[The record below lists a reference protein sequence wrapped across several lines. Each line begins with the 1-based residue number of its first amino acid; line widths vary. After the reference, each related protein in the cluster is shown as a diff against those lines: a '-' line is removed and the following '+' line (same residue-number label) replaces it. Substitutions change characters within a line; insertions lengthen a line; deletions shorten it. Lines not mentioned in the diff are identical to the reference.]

1 MRAWYML
8 ITAVFTACAGDP
20 VQDKAVA
27 ALGDETPG
35 APQGPLHRAGQP
47 CTVCHQAGG
56 LARAFA
62 VAGTVTKS
70 KDDPSAVEG
79 VTIEVLDSG
88 GARRNATT
96 NAAGNFF
103 VLADEWTPLWP
114 IATRVVM
121 PDGKDHRMQTPI
133 FREGSCAKC
142 HGAASGA
149 RSAGPV
155 TP

>member
-1 MRAWYML
+1 MRVLCILFAAL
-8 ITAVFTACAGDP
+8 FAACAGDP
-20 VQDKAVA
+20 VQDQAVA

-35 APQGPLHRAGQP
+35 VEKGPLHRAGQP
-47 CTVCHQAGG
+47 CTVCHQANG

-70 KDDPSAVEG
+70 KDDPSGVDG

-88 GARRNATT
+88 GARRTATS

-103 VLADEWTPLWP
+103 VLADDWTPLWP
-114 IATRVVM
+114 IATRVVT

-133 FREGSCAKC
+133 FREGSCSKC
-142 HGAASGA
+142 HGTTTGT